1 MGRLNVAGYIKLD
14 RNILSWGWYKDANTM
29 RVFVHLLLTA
39 NYCDG
44 EFMGVTI
51 RRGEVATSYPSIGKA
66 LGLSVQNV
74 RTSINHLKS
83 TGEVTARTYPKFQVI
98 SIEKYDMYQSGPTG
112 KPTGIQQATNSNI
125 RSKENKK
132 NTVGPS
138 ELTELSKLNP
148 DTTIAPW
155 ADRTRRD

>member
-1 MGRLNVAGYIKLD
+1 MAGYIKLD

-39 NYCDG
+39 NFCDG

-112 KPTGIQQATNSNI
+112 KPTGIQQSLNSNI
-125 RSKENKK
+125 RNKEGK
-132 NTVGPS
+132 NNIIRPS
-138 ELTELSKLNP
+138 DLSEIDPETK
-148 DTTIAPW
+148 IAPW
-155 ADRTRRD
+155 AERRRSR